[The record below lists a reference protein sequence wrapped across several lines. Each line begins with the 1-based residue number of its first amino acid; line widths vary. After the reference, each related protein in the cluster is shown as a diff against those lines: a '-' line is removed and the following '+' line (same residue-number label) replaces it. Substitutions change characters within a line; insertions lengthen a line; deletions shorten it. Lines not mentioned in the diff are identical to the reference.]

1 MQVEG
6 AGSCRVGFGGA
17 IRQFRNPTKS
27 CVAGRLR
34 KLERGT
40 SLKALRRVWRFW
52 RCQTAV
58 SEPYKKQRP
67 EGQGSQERAAN
78 AGGRR
83 WKLQAEGQGSQERAA
98 NAGGKGY
105 LSEGA
110 AQGLKVLKV
119 PNSSFG
125 TLQKAKARR
134 PREPG
139 ASSYCRWRKLE
150 RGTSL
155 KALRRVWRFWRCQ
168 TAVSEPYKKQWPEG
182 QGSQERA
189 ANAGGRR
196 WKLQG
201 RFWRCYPSVSEPYKK
216 LCGWKAVSEPYKK
229 QWPEGQGSQERAA
242 NAGESRWK
250 LQARFWRCYPSV
262 NPRKSCVAGRL
273 RKLQRGTSW
282 PRQCRCCRGCSEG
295 KAPHPRWSQAPPC
308 LG

>member
-6 AGSCRVGFGGA
+6 AGSCRVGFGGAIRQFRNPTKSCVAGRRRKLERGTSLKALRRVWTFWRCQTAVSEPYKKQRPEGQGSQERAANAGGRRWKLQGRFWRCYPAVWLANGGA

-78 AGGRR
+78 AGG
-83 WKLQAEGQGSQERAA
+83 
-98 NAGGKGY
+98 KGY

-139 ASSYCRWRKLE
+139 ASS
-150 RGTSL
+150 
-155 KALRRVWRFWRCQ
+155 
-168 TAVSEPYKKQWPEG
+168 
-182 QGSQERA
+182 
-189 ANAGGRR
+189 
-196 WKLQG
+196 
-201 RFWRCYPSVSEPYKK
+201 
-216 LCGWKAVSEPYKK
+216 
-229 QWPEGQGSQERAA
+229 
-242 NAGESRWK
+242 
-250 LQARFWRCYPSV
+250 
-262 NPRKSCVAGRL
+262 
-273 RKLQRGTSW
+273 
-282 PRQCRCCRGCSEG
+282 
-295 KAPHPRWSQAPPC
+295 
-308 LG
+308 